1 MEKYRSESQQRVLK
15 IMMVLAGHEVNGLAP
30 GEVAKAANTTASNAT
45 RTLANLYLAGV
56 AEKIPE
62 SDRWRL
68 SPRVPQIATAMLNGI
83 SRAQGKV
90 DEVKQRYTTN
100 PY

>member
-15 IMMVLAGHEVNGLAP
+15 IMLILAGHEVNGLAP
-30 GEVAKAANTTASNAT
+30 GEVARAANTTASNTT
-45 RTLANLYLAGV
+45 RALANLHEAGI

-68 SPRVPQIATAMLNGI
+68 GPRIPQIATAMLNGI
-83 SRAQGKV
+83 SRAQSKV